1 MGNKKPGN
9 NLIVELDMSKSTKS
23 KSKSKS
29 TLKFDVI
36 VA

>member
-1 MGNKKPGN
+1 MGNKEPGN
-9 NLIVELDMSKSTKS
+9 NVIVELDMSKSTKS
-23 KSKSKS
+23 KS